1 VAFFKRKPSLKDEIN
16 RDEDIQSLLEKA
28 LEPISDTEVNSD
40 ETLSE
45 PENIL
50 DSPETLDDLETS
62 IYEDLLKSADLPIL
76 SDEEILDAEKEER
89 LKQSKNAQIKTENLG
104 TELSL
109 PVENFK
115 AEDINAETLSPLEI
129 PEPENES
136 DESENLHAKEEIGIS
151 DEVAH
156 NLQNRLALDDTM
168 SLEDKIDA
176 QILISGQRSISRQTD
191 VGDVRVDVARISADI
206 QSGEELYR
214 RAQIRIESL
223 TQFVEHAEIDMAALK
238 RLEPENRD
246 LKQSNQSLANNLEK
260 AKRKISILE
269 ADLEDH
275 RKRLKSR
282 DEAAEISQ
290 TRLAKAS
297 KSLHD
302 YDLALK
308 SAQQTAKQNYL
319 KLERNET
326 TLDVERRENKLL
338 QERMKALSKALDDK
352 RIKLLES
359 EKTCESLKEDY
370 AVLKTQTAKLEDN
383 NSGFRNALDEA
394 TKQNNQMKGKLI
406 SLHEDIRNF
415 KSQSEFNL
423 SAREERILKLETQI
437 DELTRQVEIKDEI
450 LCNTARDVSDLRKA
464 RTIHNEERGRLEHQI
479 DSLSQQL
486 AEAQTK
492 LLRLG
497 KDTTHSDRR
506 YHDVAEAIAKA
517 QSVQSVKNTT
527 VSNTTSPT
535 HLEEK
540 TSTAPSTAN
549 TTNVISETEIAN
561 RILNY
566 KRNMESDPS

>member
-1 VAFFKRKPSLKDEIN
+1 MAFFKRKPSLKDEIN

-176 QILISGQRSISRQTD
+176 QILISGQRSMSRQTD

-246 LKQSNQSLANNLEK
+246 LKQSNQSLASNLEK

-338 QERMKALSKALDDK
+338 QERMKTLSKALDDK

-535 HLEEK
+535 PLEEK